1 MFSKVSKV
9 FSFKASISFLLSSV
23 NEDDSIIVSL
33 SNPIRSR
40 ILILLVFL
48 VLFIKKKSLI
58 FIIERVP
65 LQNNFNIKIKIL
77 NEFAKLP
84 SKSHEDDIG
93 YDLYADGEYVIKPNK
108 VILVQLG
115 ISIQLPENVGGFVL
129 PRSGLA
135 SKHLIAPINSP
146 GLIDPGYTGQLMIPL
161 MNYSDETYTVTK
173 HERVAQL
180 VVISTGTI
188 TFDEVSDLDESD
200 RSSGGFGST
209 GKN

>member
-1 MFSKVSKV
+1 ML
-9 FSFKASISFLLSSV
+9 SFRASISFLLSSV
-23 NEDDSIIVSL
+23 NEDDSKIVSL
-33 SNPIRSR
+33 SKPIRSR

-93 YDLYADGEYVIKPNK
+93 YDLYADGEYVVKPNK

-161 MNYSDETYTVTK
+161 MNYSDQTYTVTK